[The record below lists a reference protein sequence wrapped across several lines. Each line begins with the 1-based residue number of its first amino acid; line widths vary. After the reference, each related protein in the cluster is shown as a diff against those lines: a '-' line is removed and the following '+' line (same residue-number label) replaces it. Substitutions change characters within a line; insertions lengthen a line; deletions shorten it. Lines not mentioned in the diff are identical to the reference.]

1 MTAAVQDEEDCGRVA
16 AACLGSCIG
25 GGWRPQRRWSGAK
38 MVLAVVADG
47 SAAGGC
53 WVAAAEGWFVGLG
66 WWLMAFVGS
75 FFLSFFSSSFFF
87 FCFFFCL
94 WFVGCG
100 GWLFWQLVWCF
111 NGGQDWQ
118 MGFVGCWVKGLWLT
132 GNLLVAWY
140 VWVLRYGFLMWFGR
154 DVVKG
159 FWRWCGG
166 WISGGGKYTVKVFFF
181 FVWFWIDLR
190 WCFKWISVCFD
201 TKTNAG
207 QSKQN
212 WNNGKIKDMT

>member
-1 MTAAVQDEEDCGRVA
+1 MAVLVVDDCSGARRGR
-16 AACLGSCIG
+16 LRQSGSCLSRVLHRRWLTSSAEVVRGEDGVGSGGWWVCSWWLLGG
-25 GGWRPQRRWSGAK
+25 GGWGLICGSR
-38 MVLAVVADG
+38 LVANG
-47 SAAGGC
+47 FRG
-53 WVAAAEGWFVGLG
+53 
-66 WWLMAFVGS
+66 
-75 FFLSFFSSSFFF
+75 FFLFFF
-87 FCFFFCL
+87 FFFFFVFFFCL

-166 WISGGGKYTVKVFFF
+166 WFSGGGKYLGKEFFF
-181 FVWFWIDLR
+181 FFFFLVLDWLAMMLQTDRCLL
-190 WCFKWISVCFD
+190 
-201 TKTNAG
+201 
-207 QSKQN
+207 
-212 WNNGKIKDMT
+212 